1 MLALQA
7 LSALPARA
15 NVSGCNTTENLVGVS
30 VGYRESDKWMSEG
43 WWRIPPGDCASVIE
57 GTLSARYFYLH
68 AEDSVT
74 GGQWRGPVF
83 MCTSSKEFKIEGL
96 ENCFARG
103 HERAGFFEVDTGK
116 QTNWQVRLNPGQARA
131 PGSTGSDT
139 EERAPSQ

>member
-1 MLALQA
+1 M
-7 LSALPARA
+7 
-15 NVSGCNTTENLVGVS
+15 
-30 VGYRESDKWMSEG
+30 
-43 WWRIPPGDCASVIE
+43 IE
-57 GTLSARYFYLH
+57 GTLNARYFYLH

-103 HERAGFFEVDTGK
+103 HERAGFFEIDTGQ
-116 QTNWQVRLNPGQARA
+116 QTNWQVRLNPAQARA
-131 PGSTGSDT
+131 PGSNDT